1 MAPATQQQCRR
12 RREATK
18 DMTSP
23 TDAADRRRPKTI
35 TYNLTVEGGLSRGKN
50 DRIVVL

>member
-1 MAPATQQQCRR
+1 MIRR
-12 RREATK
+12 GL
-18 DMTSP
+18 SP
-23 TDAADRRRPKTI
+23 TYPSSSLVRAYALIHRSPALREGI